1 MRKPPFKR
9 PRTVFALWGVLLA
22 ASCVLAVGAN
32 FTLAGHVQRLRAADP
47 RTYLAEAERRIG
59 RDDLDGAF
67 EQIDQAIARAPS
79 YAEAYRMRGLLLFRQ
94 KRFKEAFDA
103 FQQAIDRGSRD
114 EDMRIKAMNALMQMK
129 QTRKA
134 LAFGKKC
141 ISEGYRYPTF
151 PRYMAELSRT
161 LGRPGD
167 AAKYYEEALKGYPND
182 LFLMARLAQAYRT
195 IGVPKKAEE
204 LERRITE
211 AQTQQEEPPAQE
223 PETP

>member
-1 MRKPPFKR
+1 MDKPPFQK
-9 PRTVFALWGVLLA
+9 PKAAFALWGALLA
-22 ASCVLAVGAN
+22 SSFAVAVAANLA
-32 FTLAGHVQRLRAADP
+32 LAGHVQ
-47 RTYLAEAERRIG
+47 
-59 RDDLDGAF
+59 
-67 EQIDQAIARAPS
+67 QIEKAIERAP
-79 YAEAYRMRGLLLFRQ
+79 ANPAPYRLRGLLLFRQ
-94 KRFKEAFDA
+94 KHFKEAFDA

-134 LAFGKKC
+134 LEFGKKC
-141 ISEGYRYPTF
+141 IDAGYRYPTF
-151 PRYMAELSRT
+151 PRYMAELSRA

-195 IGVPKKAEE
+195 IGVSKKAEE

-211 AQTQQEEPPAQE
+211 AQTQQEQPPAQE